1 MSKKLYV
8 GNLPFTVD
16 SKKLETLFSQ
26 YGQLDEAVVI
36 TFKDSGKYKGFG
48 FITVA
53 DDAQAEKAITEMNGK
68 DVEGRQIVVNEA
80 KPFSPDRPQ
89 RPNRDFGSFG
99 GERRSFR
106 KRF

>member
-1 MSKKLYV
+1 MNKVYI
-8 GNLPFTVD
+8 GNLPYETT
-16 SKKLETLFSQ
+16 SKDLITLMSQFGEILE
-26 YGQLDEAVVI
+26 AMVI
-36 TFKDSGKYKGFG
+36 PDKFREGKSKGFG